1 VGQEVIVD
9 FLNGDPDQPIIT
21 GRTYHAANRAP
32 GDLPGTKTQM
42 AIRSQTYKGNG
53 YNELMFED
61 QTGQELLS
69 MHAQKDMKT
78 VVLNSQFYNVQRDRE
93 KCIGNDQRLSVGRDD
108 TIVVE
113 RDRHTTIKGGWHLD
127 VKTHREEYSQANF
140 HNEIAGDY
148 SRLTEG
154 KETILT
160 GKENTTQAKKIILKG
175 NEKIDIYGPMG
186 RITIDD
192 KGITLDAPVI
202 NLCGIVKITPPTA
215 NVLAKM
221 NNAGQSF
228 TDSEINQSAFTEN
241 TENTESQ
248 PPENDNPNSDI
259 PPPQDDGDD
268 EDENAPYQLRFQLTD
283 DEHKPFITKN
293 YIAFLKDG
301 STTSSTTDSQGYT
314 EIFQAEEVEN
324 IHIDVILDNNQ
335 KDIL

>member
-1 VGQEVIVD
+1 
-9 FLNGDPDQPIIT
+9 
-21 GRTYHAANRAP
+21 
-32 GDLPGTKTQM
+32 
-42 AIRSQTYKGNG
+42 
-53 YNELMFED
+53 MFED

-69 MHAQKDMKT
+69 VHAQKDMKT
-78 VVLNSQFYNVQRDRE
+78 VVLNNQFYNVQHDRE

-127 VKTHREEYSQANF
+127 VKTHREEYSHANF
-140 HNEIAGDY
+140 HNEISGDY

-175 NEKIDIYGPMG
+175 NEKIDIQGPMG

-192 KGITLDAPVI
+192 KGITLDAPII
-202 NLCGIVKITPPTA
+202 NLRGIVKITPPTA
-215 NVLAKM
+215 NILAKM

-228 TDSEINQSAFTEN
+228 TDSEINQSAFSESTE
-241 TENTESQ
+241 EPESQ
-248 PPENDNPNSDI
+248 PPENNNPNSDI
-259 PPPQDDGDD
+259 PPPQDNADD
-268 EDENAPYQLRFQLTD
+268 KDENEPYQLRFQLTD

-301 STTSSTTDSQGYT
+301 STTRGTTDSRGYS

-324 IHIDVILDNNQ
+324 IHIDVVLDNNQ